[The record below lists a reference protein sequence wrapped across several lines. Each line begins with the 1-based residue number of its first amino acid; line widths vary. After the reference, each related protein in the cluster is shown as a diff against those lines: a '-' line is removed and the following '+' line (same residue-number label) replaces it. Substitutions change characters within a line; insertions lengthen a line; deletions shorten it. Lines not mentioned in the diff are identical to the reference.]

1 MVSGNTTKADD
12 IKARATAAQPT
23 LDSLTSNSTLMTNCA
38 VIDAAQKEEDMCQET
53 FALQAFVKFAANETA
68 VASKTNNNATKIA
81 DIQLKA
87 SQAAAKLDILTSN
100 STLQAAC
107 PAVMQ
112 KDTCKFMDGL
122 MKFIA
127 TAKNQTKLDEITKGN
142 TTKEDKIKAEAT
154 KAQTRLAELQNN
166 ATLVSACN
174 ALNAQADKGTTESST
189 NSISSTNTKS
199 AAMMLQLPGVASA
212 VLSTIVVV
220 AAGMFML

>member
-1 MVSGNTTKADD
+1 
-12 IKARATAAQPT
+12 
-23 LDSLTSNSTLMTNCA
+23 MTNCA

-68 VASKTNNNATKIA
+68 VASKTDNNATKIA

-87 SQAAAKLDILTSN
+87 SQAAAKLDTLTSN

-107 PAVMQ
+107 AAVMQ
-112 KDTCKFMDGL
+112 KDICKFMDGL
-122 MKFIA
+122 MKLIA
-127 TAKNQTKLDEITKGN
+127 TANNQTKLDEITKGN

-154 KAQTRLAELQNN
+154 EAQTKLTEMQSN

-174 ALNAQADKGTTESST
+174 ALKAQSDKGTTESAT
-189 NSISSTNTKS
+189 NSISSTNAKS
-199 AAMMLQLPGVASA
+199 AAIMLQLPGFASA
-212 VLSTIVVV
+212 VLSTMVVV